1 MLSTWHSVTHETGKG
16 KKDSPR
22 EAREVCDLGTELGTL
37 CSRVPHITLKII
49 CKENQTIPKQQRD
62 QLCRATC
69 STDSDPGPEYGL
81 LRPGLFVQSDLCH
94 MERLDQG
101 FSTCRV
107 QTNKQT
113 NLELGPYLHILRF
126 NSLDGNLPWI
136 HFYYSSDFKRQPSL
150 KSTHVDHSIAIIV

>member
-113 NLELGPYLHILRF
+113 NKLGARA
-126 NSLDGNLPWI
+126 LPPHTKIQFFGW
-136 HFYYSSDFKRQPSL
+136 
-150 KSTHVDHSIAIIV
+150 KSTMNTFLLFQWF